1 MKRSSLLL
9 IPIAGLLVVAGIL
22 IARRTSWF
30 QPRTQAQR
38 YLHHHLA
45 SSDWEPTAKFT
56 DASRTLREGETLA
69 SIARLR
75 YGHQNYSNVIK
86 LYNHIENVD
95 AVPAGATLRV
105 PDISA
110 ILTEEGFAKVAR
122 PEMEMILCSR
132 AKYDKVVGQL
142 WTLSRERPLHERVV
156 TIPQKIKQELLEAA
170 DDLQQATESLK
181 RNKPGTTRPPAKM
194 IGQLESAMNGMRQ
207 LAEGT
212 IDDNGYDID
221 MVQQRYGL
229 ALSYAIIWAREGFN

>member
-1 MKRSSLLL
+1 
-9 IPIAGLLVVAGIL
+9 
-22 IARRTSWF
+22 
-30 QPRTQAQR
+30 
-38 YLHHHLA
+38 
-45 SSDWEPTAKFT
+45 
-56 DASRTLREGETLA
+56 
-69 SIARLR
+69 
-75 YGHQNYSNVIK
+75 
-86 LYNHIENVD
+86 
-95 AVPAGATLRV
+95 
-105 PDISA
+105 
-110 ILTEEGFAKVAR
+110 
-122 PEMEMILCSR
+122 
-132 AKYDKVVGQL
+132 
-142 WTLSRERPLHERVV
+142 LHERVV

>member
-38 YLHHHLA
+38 YLHYHLA

-105 PDISA
+105 PDIST